1 MASSER
7 LVDAEQT
14 RPGLELA
21 TSPTSPFDLKILI
34 VATALL
40 LLLLSAFCF
49 NLTLRR
55 ALRRLHATSSFSA
68 APSAPAGLK
77 KRHLSTIPSILFM
90 DLAPSQAA
98 TTPQCPICLVD
109 FADSARIRVLPL
121 CQHVFHV
128 GCVDTWLMK
137 SSSCPTCRGDLME
150 AMSPE
155 RPSLHVQVQIV
166 ISRQGSLSSSIHKDD
181 TQIKYHL

>member
-14 RPGLELA
+14 RPGFELA
-21 TSPTSPFDLKILI
+21 SSPTSPFDIKILL

-55 ALRRLHATSSFSA
+55 ALRRLHATSSISA
-68 APSAPAGLK
+68 APAGLK
-77 KRHLSTIPSILFM
+77 KRHLSTIPSTLFM
-90 DLAPSQAA
+90 NLAPSQAA
-98 TTPQCPICLVD
+98 ATPQCPICLVD

-128 GCVDTWLMK
+128 GCVDTWLVK
-137 SSSCPTCRGDLME
+137 RSSCPTCRGDLME
-150 AMSPE
+150 AMSAE
-155 RPSLHVQVQIV
+155 RPSWQVQVQIV
-166 ISRQGSLSSSIHKDD
+166 ISRQGTLSSSIHKED
-181 TQIKYHL
+181 TQIKYQL